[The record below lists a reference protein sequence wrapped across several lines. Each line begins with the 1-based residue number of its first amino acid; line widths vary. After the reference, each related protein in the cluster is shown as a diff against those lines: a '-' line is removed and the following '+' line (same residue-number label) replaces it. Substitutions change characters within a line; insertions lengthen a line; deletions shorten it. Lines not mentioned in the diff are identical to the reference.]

1 MCMKRVLFA
10 ALSLGVLS
18 IALQASTAEA
28 RTIGGRKS
36 LHMTGLKAAT
46 LETAKVETDCC
57 APKEPCCSEPCLV
70 YRHCGPKL
78 CCGCEEPK
86 EIVLKVKD
94 PCTGCE
100 IDVPVCAPA
109 CCEGEPEVCAGKGLL
124 CRDKVE
130 YEWCCGFRVTVV
142 FRKCDVLVRTWGH

>member
-1 MCMKRVLFA
+1 MFMKRFLSA
-10 ALSLGVLS
+10 ALSVGVL
-18 IALQASTAEA
+18 AVLLHAATAQA
-28 RTIGGRKS
+28 RTTASRNP
-36 LHMTGLKAAT
+36 LRLTGLKTAT
-46 LETAKVETDCC
+46 LESGCC
-57 APKEPCCSEPCLV
+57 TPKEPCSEEPCLV

-78 CCGCEEPK
+78 CCGCEPPK

-109 CCEGEPEVCAGKGLL
+109 CCEGEPEVCSGTGLF

-142 FRKCDVLVRTWGH
+142 FRRCDVLVRTWGR

>member
-1 MCMKRVLFA
+1 MCMKCVLFA
-10 ALSLGVLS
+10 ATCLGVLS
-18 IALQASTAEA
+18 IALAASTAEA
-28 RTIGGRKS
+28 RTIGGRNH
-36 LHMTGLKAAT
+36 LQLTGAKVAT
-46 LETAKVETDCC
+46 LEAAKADCC
-57 APKEPCCSEPCLV
+57 APKEPCCPEPCIV

-78 CCGCEEPK
+78 CCGCEPPK

-109 CCEGEPEVCAGKGLL
+109 CCEGEPEVCAGKGFL

>member
-1 MCMKRVLFA
+1 MCMKRVLLA
-10 ALSLGVLS
+10 AMSLGVLGVS
-18 IALQASTAEA
+18 ILASTAEA
-28 RTIGGRKS
+28 RLISGRNQQH
-36 LHMTGLKAAT
+36 LTGLKAAT
-46 LETAKVETDCC
+46 LEKATLETDCC
-57 APKEPCCSEPCLV
+57 APKEPCCPEPCLV

-78 CCGCEEPK
+78 CCGCEPPK

-109 CCEGEPEVCAGKGLL
+109 CCEGEPEVCAGKGFL